1 MGSGGENGGGGKCD
15 MRERYAREHGE
26 KKIDARRREREEND
40 EMVLWKIASTSGH
53 KRRGRRRENEG
64 KRRKRRKREKERERD
79 RKAFLSHREKLARRR
94 RPSRSRSANTRTVRL
109 ARAVRAPRRLF

>member
-1 MGSGGENGGGGKCD
+1 

-53 KRRGRRRENEG
+53 KRRGRRRERENEE
-64 KRRKRRKREKERERD
+64 RRRKREKERERD
-79 RKAFLSHREKLARRR
+79 RKR
-94 RPSRSRSANTRTVRL
+94 
-109 ARAVRAPRRLF
+109 

>member
-64 KRRKRRKREKERERD
+64 RRRKREKEIEKPFSRTAKNSRD
-79 RKAFLSHREKLARRR
+79 AVARPVHDRQI
-94 RPSRSRSANTRTVRL
+94 PVR
-109 ARAVRAPRRLF
+109 

>member
-64 KRRKRRKREKERERD
+64 RWRKREKERERD
-79 RKAFLSHREKLARRR
+79 RKAFLSHREKLTRRR

-109 ARAVRAPRRLF
+109 ARAARAPRRLF

>member
-53 KRRGRRRENEG
+53 KRRGRKRERERMRRGRE
-64 KRRKRRKREKERERD
+64 KKREKEIEKPFSRTAKNSRD
-79 RKAFLSHREKLARRR
+79 AVARPVHDRQI
-94 RPSRSRSANTRTVRL
+94 PVR
-109 ARAVRAPRRLF
+109 

>member
-53 KRRGRRRENEG
+53 KRRGRKRERENEE
-64 KRRKRRKREKERERD
+64 RRRKREKERERD

-109 ARAVRAPRRLF
+109 ARAARTPRRLF

>member
-53 KRRGRRRENEG
+53 KRRGRRRERERMRRG
-64 KRRKRRKREKERERD
+64 GGREKKRERKR
-79 RKAFLSHREKLARRR
+79 
-94 RPSRSRSANTRTVRL
+94 
-109 ARAVRAPRRLF
+109 

>member
-53 KRRGRRRENEG
+53 KRRGRRRERENEE
-64 KRRKRRKREKERERD
+64 RRRKREKERERD

-109 ARAVRAPRRLF
+109 ARTARAPRRLF

>member
-53 KRRGRRRENEG
+53 KRRGRRRERENEER
-64 KRRKRRKREKERERD
+64 RRKRERD

-109 ARAVRAPRRLF
+109 ARAARAPRRLF

>member
-53 KRRGRRRENEG
+53 KRRGRRRERENEE
-64 KRRKRRKREKERERD
+64 RRRKREKERERD

-109 ARAVRAPRRLF
+109 ARAARAPRRLF